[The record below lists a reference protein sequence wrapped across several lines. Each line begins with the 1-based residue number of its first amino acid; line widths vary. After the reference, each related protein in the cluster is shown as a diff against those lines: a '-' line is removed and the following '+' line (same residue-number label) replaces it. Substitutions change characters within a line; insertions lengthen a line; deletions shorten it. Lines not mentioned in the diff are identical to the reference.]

1 MTKLDLKRELKQL
14 YTSSTEPNIIEVP
27 EGKYLTIVGRG
38 EPGGEAYRAALNA
51 LYSVAYT
58 VKSKAK
64 ALGTDFTVMG
74 LEGLWWWD
82 KQEEGGF
89 ASPPR
94 EQWNWKSMIRQPEL
108 VTEEMVE
115 AAKKEARKK
124 RDLPELDRVG
134 LEMYTE
140 GLSTQIL
147 YIGPFSEEG
156 AAVKRLHDFIL
167 ESGYRPRLFHH
178 EIYKTDPRRVPPE
191 KLKTIIRQ
199 PVEKL

>member
-1 MTKLDLKRELKQL
+1 MGKLDLKRELKQL
-14 YTSSTEPNIIEVP
+14 YTSSTEPNMVEVP

-38 EPGGEAYRAALNA
+38 GPGGEAYQVALNA
-51 LYSVAYT
+51 LYPVAYA

-82 KQEEGGF
+82 KPEEGGS
-89 ASPPR
+89 APPPR
-94 EQWNWKSMIRQPEL
+94 EEWNWKSMIRQPEL

-124 RDLPELDRVG
+124 RDLPQTGGVR
-134 LEMYTE
+134 LEKYTE
-140 GLSTQIL
+140 GLSAQTL
-147 YIGPFSEEG
+147 HIGPFSDEG

-167 ESGYRPRLFHH
+167 KSGYRPRLFHH
-178 EIYKTDPRRVPPE
+178 EIYLSDPRRVPPE